1 MTTQP
6 ELPTIGIS
14 DLFNRVH
21 KTKFIY
27 LAIVTVINSFISLTF
42 ALITTWASQ
51 MGKTSTVGD
60 VLLFCAKGL
69 VLYLVVY
76 LGLYLTE
83 VVTNS
88 ILKEACV
95 SLELDCMQ
103 HYLNSTT
110 MTEDEIV
117 SLVSQDVRMIRES
130 FYGPI
135 LTLPTYILRAVI
147 PIGYLLM
154 QNFWV
159 GLCFTVGALLMMI
172 PQHFMAHQI
181 AALGNGFSNQREV
194 SLAAAIDVAKGRST
208 INNNQAQ
215 PFFMSFLTK
224 KFVATESSEQL
235 LHNRQALMFSLSGP
249 LKGIADVVP
258 FAIGIYLMHL
268 NPALTIILLVAM
280 LGTADTLKGQFQQLI
295 YLTGD
300 LLETKEVRRK
310 FGRVLTPKID
320 LDRTVSEPTTQFDQL
335 VVTNV
340 SKQFDNQQL
349 FTAVNF
355 QIKANDKVLLT
366 GESGTGKST
375 LLALLMQ
382 NRIPDSGKIYLL
394 QGDQKIADFH
404 DAIALI
410 SQRPHIFNLTVRDNV
425 LLGKIYSDSE
435 VLSMLKKVKLDT
447 QLGPDPLNFEITGNG
462 ANISGGQQI
471 KLEIA
476 RALIARKQIILAD
489 EITANLDR
497 PTAKMIRDLLLRLPV
512 TVVEVAHHYSDLSY
526 YNLILHLENHSVIS
540 QKNHY
545 NSAMIK
551 EDGFNDDYYREKS
564 RAK

>member
-1 MTTQP
+1 MPTQP
-6 ELPTIGIS
+6 ELPTIGVK
-14 DLFNRVH
+14 DLFKRVH

-27 LAIVTVINSFISLTF
+27 LAVVTVINSFISLTF

-51 MGKTSTVGD
+51 MGKTSTTSD

-69 VLYLVVY
+69 ELYLVVY

-83 VVTNS
+83 IVTNS

-95 SLELDCMQ
+95 SLEMDCMR

-110 MTEDEIV
+110 MSEDEIV

-154 QNFWV
+154 QNIWV
-159 GLCFTVGALLMMI
+159 GLCFTIGALLMMI
-172 PQHFMAHQI
+172 PQHFMSHQI

-224 KFVATESSEQL
+224 KFTATESSEQL

-268 NPALTIILLVAM
+268 NPAITIILLVAM
-280 LGTADTLKGQFQQLI
+280 LGTADTLKGQFQQII
-295 YLTGD
+295 YLSGD
-300 LLETKEVRRK
+300 LLETKEVRHK
-310 FGRVLTPKID
+310 FGRVLTPNIE
-320 LDRTVSEPTTQFDQL
+320 LNRIASEPTTQFDQL

-340 SKQFDNQQL
+340 SKQFDDQPL

-355 QIKANDKVLLT
+355 RISANDKVLLT

-375 LLALLMQ
+375 LLDLLMQ
-382 NRIPDSGKIYLL
+382 NQTPDSGQIYLL
-394 QGDQKIADFH
+394 NGDQQIADFH
-404 DAIALI
+404 NAVALI
-410 SQRPHIFNLTVRDNV
+410 SQRPHIFNLSIRDNI
-425 LLGKIYSDSE
+425 LLGKSYSDAA
-435 VLSMLKKVKLDT
+435 VLNVLKKVRLDT
-447 QLGPDPLNFEITGNG
+447 QLGADPLNFEITGNG

-476 RALIARKQIILAD
+476 RALINQKQLILAD
-489 EITANLDR
+489 EITANLDQ
-497 PTAKMIRDLLLRLPV
+497 PTAKMIRDLLLTLPV
-512 TVVEVAHHYSDLSY
+512 TVIEVAHHYSDLSY
-526 YNLILHLENHSVIS
+526 YNLILHIENHSVTSTKNNGYSPTITVGKIDEAAYQNGS
-540 QKNHY
+540 Q
-545 NSAMIK
+545 A
-551 EDGFNDDYYREKS
+551 R
-564 RAK
+564 